1 MVFTLW
7 TLAWKMYT
15 LLMKSRAVFLGVAH
29 WYRAV
34 LDDSFVLY
42 NSASSTLESAS
53 TLKIQAIQGWRINTG
68 VLYRPSF
75 CLSLVCSWHACNL
88 PGQGWRVN
96 YWWIAREIRRQG
108 KTHEI
113 SWLIITDDLLII
125 ETAVSC
131 MMPPECLYIHVCVGY
146 IYMSFNLLPHH
157 HPGNV
162 LSFFF
167 VFFDTTLVDIWFLI
181 SAGSVGKRYGILIY
195 EFIASHEADKT
206 RCWKDITK
214 CCWR

>member
-1 MVFTLW
+1 MENGYIADEVPCT
-7 TLAWKMYT
+7 
-15 LLMKSRAVFLGVAH
+15 FLGVAH

-34 LDDSFVLY
+34 LDDSFVIY

-53 TLKIQAIQGWRINTG
+53 TLKKQAIQGWRINTG

-146 IYMSFNLLPHH
+146 IYIYICPS
-157 HPGNV
+157 
-162 LSFFF
+162 
-167 VFFDTTLVDIWFLI
+167 ICYRI
-181 SAGSVGKRYGILIY
+181 IILATSLA
-195 EFIASHEADKT
+195 FSLFSSTQH
-206 RCWKDITK
+206 
-214 CCWR
+214 